1 MGYRRQSFA
10 EAVLIA
16 LLEGVASVAL
26 EVGVDKQKS
35 FRADVASR
43 FGRNVEFMSAYNIA
57 REFFDGYTR
66 ALLDRDAKAISD
78 FYAVPAL
85 IEFPEQAIAVSDA
98 NQTEEFFAG
107 AFDQYEGVTTTEAIV
122 EVVAAT
128 SHSIWADVTWDHH
141 SGAPNERNM
150 YQLIRTGDDWKI
162 SVLTPLDE

>member
-1 MGYRRQSFA
+1 
-10 EAVLIA
+10 
-16 LLEGVASVAL
+16 
-26 EVGVDKQKS
+26 
-35 FRADVASR
+35 
-43 FGRNVEFMSAYNIA
+43 MSAYNIA

-107 AFDQYEGVTTTEAIV
+107 AFDQYEGVRVTRAVV

-128 SHSIWADVTWDHH
+128 SHSIWADVTWNHH

-162 SVLTPLDE
+162 AVLTPLDE